1 MVRIIQGIRIILLLL
16 TAVAAL
22 AADETPP
29 AATAT
34 AEPASLLLTP
44 ARCVALHQGQI
55 CYQRV
60 QVSWSSFVAGN
71 YCVYQDEQE
80 QPVHCWQGQT
90 EGTFVFEFASDSS
103 RLLQLKNAQQ
113 HVVAESS
120 MEVAWVYKASTRRK
134 THWRLF

>member
-1 MVRIIQGIRIILLLL
+1 MLLLL
-16 TAVAAL
+16 MAAGAF
-22 AADETPP
+22 AADEAPQS
-29 AATAT
+29 AATT
-34 AEPASLLLTP
+34 TTTEPASLLLTP

-60 QVSWSSFVAGN
+60 QVSWSSFAAGN
-71 YCVYQDEQE
+71 YCVYQEGQE
-80 QPVHCWQGQT
+80 QPVQCWQGQT
-90 EGTFVFEFASDSS
+90 EGSFAFEFASDSS

-113 HVVAESS
+113 RVVAESS